1 MAKTAYLV
9 CLDTSNVFLQTPK
22 QINSRYEK
30 LNTGA
35 PLKMTDAGF
44 AYDAMWTIATA
55 LNRSEEYFKKMK
67 PSLSIKN
74 FTYMSKAMTEHF
86 KNAIN
91 ETNFIGVTVSII
103 KPNSVKFSEC
113 FLLLWKP
120 LLVCFCFLF
129 SKDKLK
135 LYLKKQINILIN

>member
-1 MAKTAYLV
+1 MGTP
-9 CLDTSNVFLQTPK
+9 LQ
-22 QINSRYEK
+22 S
-30 LNTGA
+30 
-35 PLKMTDAGF
+35 TDAGF

-91 ETNFIGVTVSII
+91 ETNIIGVTVSII
-103 KPNSVKFSEC
+103 KHGEGVRVYLRVAETIVSSLFV
-113 FLLLWKP
+113 LW
-120 LLVCFCFLF
+120 
-129 SKDKLK
+129 
-135 LYLKKQINILIN
+135 

>member
-9 CLDTSNVFLQTPK
+9 CLDTSNVFLQTPR
-22 QINSRYEK
+22 QINSSYVK
-30 LNTGA
+30 FTGT
-35 PLKMTDAGF
+35 PLQLTDAGF
-44 AYDAMWTIATA
+44 AYDAMWAIANA
-55 LNRSEEYFKKMK
+55 LNKSEEYFKKMK

-103 KPNSVKFSEC
+103 KPNSVRVLGC
-113 FLLLWKP
+113 FYVLRKP
-120 LLVCFCFLF
+120 LLVRFLF
-129 SKDKLK
+129 CGN
-135 LYLKKQINILIN
+135 YHY

>member
-9 CLDTSNVFLQTPK
+9 CLDTSNFFLQTPK
-22 QINSRYEK
+22 QINSSYVK
-30 LNTGA
+30 FTGT

-86 KNAIN
+86 KNGIN

-103 KPNSVKFSEC
+103 KPNSVRVLGC
-113 FLLLWKP
+113 FYVLRKP
-120 LLVCFCFLF
+120 LLVRFLF
-129 SKDKLK
+129 CGN
-135 LYLKKQINILIN
+135 YHY

>member
-22 QINSRYEK
+22 QINSSYVK
-30 LNTGA
+30 FTGT

-44 AYDAMWTIATA
+44 AYDAMWAIATA
-55 LNRSEEYFKKMK
+55 LNRSEEYFKKMR

-103 KPNSVKFSEC
+103 KPNSVKFLEC

-120 LLVCFCFLF
+120 LLVRFLF
-129 SKDKLK
+129 CGN
-135 LYLKKQINILIN
+135 YHY

>member
-1 MAKTAYLV
+1 
-9 CLDTSNVFLQTPK
+9 
-22 QINSRYEK
+22 
-30 LNTGA
+30 
-35 PLKMTDAGF
+35 MTDAGF

-103 KPNSVKFSEC
+103 KPNSVRVLGC
-113 FLLLWKP
+113 FYVLRKP
-120 LLVCFCFLF
+120 LLVRFLF
-129 SKDKLK
+129 CGN
-135 LYLKKQINILIN
+135 YHY

>member
-9 CLDTSNVFLQTPK
+9 CLDKSNVFLQTPK
-22 QINSRYEK
+22 QINSSYVK
-30 LNTGA
+30 FTGT

-44 AYDAMWTIATA
+44 AYDAMWAIATA
-55 LNRSEEYFKKMK
+55 LNRSEEYFKKMR

-103 KPNSVKFSEC
+103 KPNSVRVLGC
-113 FLLLWKP
+113 FYVLRKP
-120 LLVCFCFLF
+120 LLVRFLICGN
-129 SKDKLK
+129 
-135 LYLKKQINILIN
+135 YYY

>member
-22 QINSRYEK
+22 QINSSYVK
-30 LNTGA
+30 FTGT

-44 AYDAMWTIATA
+44 AYDAMWAIATA
-55 LNRSEEYFKKMK
+55 LNRSEEYFKKMR

-103 KPNSVKFSEC
+103 KPNSVRVLGC
-113 FLLLWKP
+113 FYVLRKS
-120 LLVCFCFLF
+120 LLVRFLICGN
-129 SKDKLK
+129 
-135 LYLKKQINILIN
+135 YYYQGC

>member
-9 CLDTSNVFLQTPK
+9 CLDISNVFLQTPK
-22 QINSRYEK
+22 QINSSYVK
-30 LNTGA
+30 FTGT

-44 AYDAMWTIATA
+44 AYDAMWAIATA
-55 LNRSEEYFKKMK
+55 LNRSEEYFKKMR

-91 ETNFIGVTVSII
+91 ETNFIGVTVSIF
-103 KPNSVKFSEC
+103 KPNSVKFLEC

-120 LLVCFCFLF
+120 LLVRFLF
-129 SKDKLK
+129 CGN
-135 LYLKKQINILIN
+135 YHY

>member
-9 CLDTSNVFLQTPK
+9 CLDTSSVFLQTPK
-22 QINSRYEK
+22 QINSSYVK
-30 LNTGA
+30 FAGT
-35 PLKMTDAGF
+35 PLQLTDAGF
-44 AYDAMWTIATA
+44 AYDAMWAIAAA

-91 ETNFIGVTVSII
+91 ETKFIGVTVSII
-103 KPNSVKFSEC
+103 KPNSVRVIGC
-113 FLLLWKP
+113 FYVLWKP
-120 LLVCFCFLF
+120 LLVRFLF
-129 SKDKLK
+129 CGN
-135 LYLKKQINILIN
+135 YHY

>member
-22 QINSRYEK
+22 QINSSYVK
-30 LNTGA
+30 FTGT
-35 PLKMTDAGF
+35 PLQLTDAGF
-44 AYDAMWTIATA
+44 AYDAMWAIANA

-103 KPNSVKFSEC
+103 KPNSVRVLGC
-113 FLLLWKP
+113 FYVLRKP
-120 LLVCFCFLF
+120 LLVRFLF
-129 SKDKLK
+129 CGN
-135 LYLKKQINILIN
+135 YHY

>member
-9 CLDTSNVFLQTPK
+9 CLDTSNVFLQTPR
-22 QINSRYEK
+22 QINSSYVK
-30 LNTGA
+30 FTGT
-35 PLKMTDAGF
+35 PLQLTDAGF
-44 AYDAMWTIATA
+44 AYDAMWAIANA

-103 KPNSVKFSEC
+103 KPNSVRVLGC
-113 FLLLWKP
+113 FYVLRKP
-120 LLVCFCFLF
+120 LLVRFLF
-129 SKDKLK
+129 CGN
-135 LYLKKQINILIN
+135 YHY

>member
-1 MAKTAYLV
+1 MVKTAHLV

-22 QINSRYEK
+22 QINSSYVK
-30 LNTGA
+30 FTGT
-35 PLKMTDAGF
+35 PLQLTDAGF

-55 LNRSEEYFKKMK
+55 LNRSEEYLKKMK

-74 FTYMSKAMTEHF
+74 FTYMSKAMTELF

-103 KPNSVKFSEC
+103 TPISVRVLGYFYV
-113 FLLLWKP
+113 LRKP
-120 LLVCFCFLF
+120 LLVRFLF
-129 SKDKLK
+129 CGN
-135 LYLKKQINILIN
+135 YHY

>member
-22 QINSRYEK
+22 QINSSYVK
-30 LNTGA
+30 FTGTS
-35 PLKMTDAGF
+35 LKMTDAGF
-44 AYDAMWTIATA
+44 AYDAMWAIATA
-55 LNRSEEYFKKMK
+55 LNRSEEYFKKMR

-103 KPNSVKFSEC
+103 KPNSVRVLGC
-113 FLLLWKP
+113 FYVLRKP
-120 LLVCFCFLF
+120 LLVRFLICGN
-129 SKDKLK
+129 
-135 LYLKKQINILIN
+135 YYY

>member
-1 MAKTAYLV
+1 MAKTSYLV
-9 CLDTSNVFLQTPK
+9 CLDTSNVFLQTPE
-22 QINSRYEK
+22 QINSSYVK
-30 LNTGA
+30 FTGT
-35 PLKMTDAGF
+35 PLQLTDAGF

-67 PSLSIKN
+67 PSLSIQN

-103 KPNSVKFSEC
+103 KPNSVKFLEC

-120 LLVCFCFLF
+120 LLVCFWFFLVRT
-129 SKDKLK
+129 S
-135 LYLKKQINILIN
+135 

>member
-22 QINSRYEK
+22 QINSSYVK
-30 LNTGA
+30 FTGT
-35 PLKMTDAGF
+35 PLQLTDAGF
-44 AYDAMWTIATA
+44 AYDAMWAIANA
-55 LNRSEEYFKKMK
+55 LNKSEEYFKKMK

-103 KPNSVKFSEC
+103 KPNSVRVLGC
-113 FLLLWKP
+113 FYVLRKP
-120 LLVCFCFLF
+120 LLVRFLF
-129 SKDKLK
+129 CGN
-135 LYLKKQINILIN
+135 YHY

>member
-1 MAKTAYLV
+1 
-9 CLDTSNVFLQTPK
+9 
-22 QINSRYEK
+22 
-30 LNTGA
+30 
-35 PLKMTDAGF
+35 MTDAGF
-44 AYDAMWTIATA
+44 AYDAMWAIATA
-55 LNRSEEYFKKMK
+55 LNRSEEYFKKMR

-103 KPNSVKFSEC
+103 KPNSVKFLEC

-120 LLVCFCFLF
+120 LLVRFLF
-129 SKDKLK
+129 CGN
-135 LYLKKQINILIN
+135 YHY

>member
-9 CLDTSNVFLQTPK
+9 CLDTSNVFLQTSK
-22 QINSRYEK
+22 QINSSYVK
-30 LNTGA
+30 FTGT

-44 AYDAMWTIATA
+44 AYDAMWAIATA
-55 LNRSEEYFKKMK
+55 LNRSEEYFKKMR

-103 KPNSVKFSEC
+103 KPNSVRVLGC
-113 FLLLWKP
+113 FYVLRKP
-120 LLVCFCFLF
+120 LLVRFLICGN
-129 SKDKLK
+129 
-135 LYLKKQINILIN
+135 YYY